1 MIELNEC
8 FYCHTNLMP
17 SGLMIPIGTLNV
29 SDLYLLCDQKNTG
42 RCIVAYNKCHVREL
56 FELSADDRIAFIED
70 ICRVSAVLKELFSA
84 KKINYG
90 IFGDTVPHLHAH
102 IVPKKPE
109 EADWGDFFTN
119 RPPKKILTEGEYRDL
134 VDKIRT
140 ALGL

>member
-90 IFGDTVPHLHAH
+90 RHVHQSQDPTQQQTRRQHDKQLSLIHILNFYAKIVRIFVRIICCG
-102 IVPKKPE
+102 
-109 EADWGDFFTN
+109 
-119 RPPKKILTEGEYRDL
+119 Y
-134 VDKIRT
+134 
-140 ALGL
+140 LGQYSA